1 VEYDPAAYW
10 SRVAEHVGARG
21 PGDDWDLAG
30 NSGPFD
36 RYKRELTL
44 SRLRDLPV
52 SGRAVL
58 ELGPGPGG
66 NLRALS
72 AQRPSR
78 LVGADVAAGMLELAS
93 RNTEGLGVELVQLA
107 GDDPLPFSDREFDT
121 SLAVTVLQHNRT
133 DVAAR
138 LVRELARVTRSTLAL
153 IEDTTRWRR
162 RRHQGTYFVRRS
174 GDYAA
179 WATAEGFELAGVTRM
194 NLWVSE
200 RAWLVTHRM
209 AALTQAERFPEGA
222 PIARHERRLQTLFL
236 GFTRRLDGWAPAV
249 SGPTVMRFER
259 RR

>member
-10 SRVAEHVGARG
+10 SRVAEQVGARNE
-21 PGDDWDLAG
+21 GDDWDLAG

-78 LVGADVAAGMLELAS
+78 LVGADVADGMLELAL
-93 RNTEGLGVELVQLA
+93 RNTDGLEVELVHLA
-107 GDDPLPFSDREFDT
+107 GDDRLPFADREFDT

-138 LVRELARVTRSTLAL
+138 LVKELARVTRSTLAL

-162 RRHQGTYFVRRS
+162 RRHQGSYFVRRAD
-174 GDYAA
+174 DYAG
-179 WATAEGFELAGVTRM
+179 WATAEGFELVDATPM
-194 NLWVSE
+194 NVWVSE
-200 RAWLVTHRM
+200 RAWLLTHRM
-209 AALTQAERFPEGA
+209 AALTRKQLFPEGA
-222 PIARHERRLQTLFL
+222 PVACFERRLQTFALKL
-236 GFTRRLDGWAPAV
+236 TRRLDRWTPPL
-249 SGPTVMRFER
+249 SGPTAMRFER
-259 RR
+259 RL